1 MEFIFGGYYI
11 ITPVV
16 RPDYMDEQL
25 IPNAILSVSECICA
39 LHPKIN
45 ILWSGSKKAKLA
57 YTQYLNISQST
68 YEEMEKWV
76 EENFQYEVFAY
87 PQVFTTLEIAKEFL
101 CKFLSHLSDAK
112 IIGIG
117 LPEKYVDE
125 FIKYEEPLSE
135 PETQNGVERLL
146 LNKVPIEKEDL
157 KFLGYEVIGY
167 ENGGFH
173 SYLCN
178 RLEKDFNKHFKF
190 ILNQNGFIPSLEEAI
205 RYCNYSNNEDVG
217 TEPVLWHPW
226 AIYEYTK

>member
-1 MEFIFGGYYI
+1 MKVIFGGYYI
-11 ITPVV
+11 ITPIA
-16 RPDYMDEQL
+16 RPDYMDKKL
-25 IPNAILSVSECICA
+25 IPNTILSASDCICDF
-39 LHPKIN
+39 HPEIN
-45 ILWSGSKKAKLA
+45 ILWGSSKEEKHK
-57 YTQYLNISQST
+57 YIQRLNISQST
-68 YEEMEKWV
+68 YKEMETWV
-76 EENFQYEVFAY
+76 EEKFKREVFAY

-117 LPEKYVDE
+117 LSEKHVEE
-125 FIKYEEPLSE
+125 FIKYEEPFSE
-135 PETQNGVERLL
+135 AENQNGVERLL
-146 LNKVPIEKEDL
+146 LNGLPIEQKDL

-178 RLEKDFNKHFKF
+178 RLEKDFNEHFKF
-190 ILNQNGFIPSLEEAI
+190 ILNQNGFMPSLEDAI